1 MNPSR
6 MIELAGRAREA
17 SRSLRTMRSRDK
29 NVALLA
35 MAEALREHRHS
46 IETANEH
53 DRRADLPAPK
63 KERLRVDVDAIAE
76 SLEAIARLPD
86 PIGRTELR
94 EPQGEFEL
102 KRRRI
107 PLGVILM
114 IFESR
119 PNVTPEAGALCLK
132 SGNAAILKGGSE
144 ARHTNEAMMRAM
156 KGTFPEGAIQ
166 LVSGGH
172 DEIGELLGLEELID
186 LVIPRGGEGLIRAVA
201 AQSKIP
207 VLKHYRGN
215 CHVYVDAAADLDMAY
230 RVVENAKCQRPATC
244 NAAEKVLIH
253 QDVAEPFVPRLADLG
268 VELRGDETARGLLDM
283 KLATEEDWPE
293 EYLDLVLGVKV
304 VASLDDAID
313 HIEHYGSHHTDA
325 IITEDRAAAER
336 FLEEVDSATVLWNA
350 STRLADGGIFGL
362 GAEVGIS
369 TDKLHARGPM
379 GLEELTTYK
388 WVVEGQG
395 NLRQ

>member
-1 MNPSR
+1 MKPR
-6 MIELAGRAREA
+6 PMVELATRAREV
-17 SRSLRTMRSRDK
+17 SRSLRTMSTREK
-29 NVALLA
+29 NVALFA
-35 MAEALREHRHS
+35 MAEALREHRQT

-63 KERLRVDVDAIAE
+63 KERLRVNVEAIAE

-86 PIGRTELR
+86 PVGRREPR
-94 EPQGEFEL
+94 EPQGEFQLER
-102 KRRRI
+102 KRV

-156 KGTFPEGAIQ
+156 EGTFPDDAIQ

-172 DEIGELLGLEELID
+172 DEVSELLGLEALID

-230 RVVENAKCQRPATC
+230 RIVENAKCQRPATC
-244 NAAEKVLIH
+244 NAAEKVLVH
-253 QDVAEPFVPRLADLG
+253 RDVADAFVPRLADLG
-268 VELRGDETARGLLDM
+268 VELRGDGPARRIHDM
-283 KLATEEDWPE
+283 KAATEEDWFE
-293 EYLDLVLGVKV
+293 EYLDLILGVKI
-304 VASLDDAID
+304 VASLDEAVD
-313 HIEHYGSHHTDA
+313 HIERYGSRHTDA
-325 IITEDRAAAER
+325 IVTEDGAAADR
-336 FLEEVDSATVLWNA
+336 FLEEVDSSTVLWNA

-388 WVVEGQG
+388 WVVHGRG
-395 NLRQ
+395 NLRG

>member
-1 MNPSR
+1 MT
-6 MIELAGRAREA
+6 MTQLAQNARKA
-17 SRSLRTMRSRDK
+17 ARSLRTMSTVPK
-29 NVALLA
+29 NEALFA
-35 MAEALREHRHS
+35 MATALREHRHD
-46 IETANEH
+46 IEAANEE
-53 DRRADLPAPK
+53 DRKRDLPAAK

-76 SLEAIARLPD
+76 SLDAIAKLPD
-86 PIGRTELR
+86 PVGRTETR
-94 EPQGEFEL
+94 EPAGEFQL
-102 KRRRI
+102 KRQQV

-144 ARHTNEAMMRAM
+144 ARHTNEALMRAM
-156 KGTFPEGAIQ
+156 EGTFPDGAIQ

-230 RVVENAKCQRPATC
+230 RVVKNAKCQRPATC

-253 QDVAEPFVPRLADLG
+253 RDIAEQFVPRLADLG
-268 VELRGDETARGLLDM
+268 VELRGDEAARGLLDM

-313 HIEHYGSHHTDA
+313 HIEHYGSRHTDA

-369 TDKLHARGPM
+369 TGKLHARGPM

>member
-1 MNPSR
+1 MKPTP
-6 MIELAGRAREA
+6 MTELARRAREA
-17 SRSLRTMRSRDK
+17 SRSLRTMSSRDK

-53 DRRADLPAPK
+53 DRRADLPASK
-63 KERLRVDVDAIAE
+63 KERLRVHVDAIAK
-76 SLEAIARLPD
+76 SLEAIAKLPD
-86 PIGRTELR
+86 PVGRTDVR
-94 EPQGEFEL
+94 EPEGEFQL
-102 KRRRI
+102 MRRRV

-156 KGTFPEGAIQ
+156 EGTFPEGAIQ
-166 LVSGGH
+166 LVSAGH

-253 QDVAEPFVPRLADLG
+253 RDIAEQFVPRLADLG
-268 VELRGDETARGLLDM
+268 VELRGDEAARRLLNM
-283 KLATEEDWPE
+283 KSATEQDWPE

-304 VASLDDAID
+304 VTSLDDAID
-313 HIEHYGSHHTDA
+313 HIEHDGSRHTDA
-325 IITEDRAAAER
+325 IVTEDRAAVER
-336 FLEEVDSATVLWNA
+336 FLEEVGSATVLWNA

-388 WVVEGQG
+388 WAVKGQQ

>member
-1 MNPSR
+1 
-6 MIELAGRAREA
+6 MIELATRAREA
-17 SRSLRTMRSRDK
+17 SRRLRTLTTRDK

-35 MAEALREHRHS
+35 MAESLREHRAA

-53 DRRADLPAPK
+53 DRRADMPAPK
-63 KERLRVDVDAIAE
+63 KDRLRVDVDAIAR
-76 SLEAIARLPD
+76 SLDAIAKLPD
-86 PIGRTELR
+86 PVGGTELR
-94 EPQGEFEL
+94 KPEGGFRLE
-102 KRRRI
+102 RRRV

-132 SGNAAILKGGSE
+132 SGNASILKGGSE
-144 ARHTNEAMMRAM
+144 ARYTNEAMMRAM
-156 KGTFPEGAIQ
+156 EGTFPPDAIQ

-172 DEIGELLGLEELID
+172 EEISELLGLDELID
-186 LVIPRGGEGLIRAVA
+186 VVIPRGGEGLIRAVT

-215 CHVYVDAAADLDMAY
+215 CHVYVDADADLEMAY
-230 RVVENAKCQRPATC
+230 RIVENSKCQRPATC
-244 NAAEKVLIH
+244 NAAEKVLVH
-253 QDVAEPFVPRLADLG
+253 RDVAKKFVPRLAELG
-268 VELRGDETARGLLDM
+268 VELRGDRTARELTTM
-283 KLATEEDWPE
+283 KPATEQDWPE

-304 VASLDDAID
+304 VDDVGEAID
-313 HIEHYGSHHTDA
+313 HIERYGSHHTDA
-325 IITEDRAAAER
+325 IVTDERATAER

-350 STRLADGGIFGL
+350 STRIADGGLFGL

-388 WVVEGQG
+388 WVVEGHG
-395 NLRQ
+395 DLRR

>member
-1 MNPSR
+1 MT
-6 MIELAGRAREA
+6 MTQLAQNARKA
-17 SRSLRTMRSRDK
+17 ARSLRTMSTVPK
-29 NVALLA
+29 NEALFA
-35 MAEALREHRHS
+35 MATALREHRHD
-46 IETANEH
+46 IEAANEE
-53 DRRADLPAPK
+53 DRKRDLPAAK

-76 SLEAIARLPD
+76 SLDAIAKLPD
-86 PIGRTELR
+86 PVGRTETR
-94 EPQGEFEL
+94 EPAGEFQL
-102 KRRRI
+102 KRQRL

-156 KGTFPEGAIQ
+156 EGTFPDGAIQ

-253 QDVAEPFVPRLADLG
+253 RDIAEQFVPRLADLG
-268 VELRGDETARGLLDM
+268 VELRGDKAARGLLDM

-313 HIEHYGSHHTDA
+313 HIEHYGSRHTDA

>member
-1 MNPSR
+1 MT
-6 MIELAGRAREA
+6 MTQLAQNARKA
-17 SRSLRTMRSRDK
+17 ARSLRTMSTVPK
-29 NVALLA
+29 NEALFA
-35 MAEALREHRHS
+35 MATALREHRHD
-46 IETANEH
+46 IEAANEE
-53 DRRADLPAPK
+53 DRKRDLPAAK

-76 SLEAIARLPD
+76 SLDAIAKLPD
-86 PIGRTELR
+86 PVGRTETR
-94 EPQGEFEL
+94 ERAGEFQL
-102 KRRRI
+102 KRQRV

-156 KGTFPEGAIQ
+156 EGTFPDGAIQ

-253 QDVAEPFVPRLADLG
+253 RDIAEQFVPRLADLG
-268 VELRGDETARGLLDM
+268 VELRGDKAARGLLDM

-313 HIEHYGSHHTDA
+313 HIEHYGSRHTDA

-336 FLEEVDSATVLWNA
+336 F
-350 STRLADGGIFGL
+350 
-362 GAEVGIS
+362 
-369 TDKLHARGPM
+369 
-379 GLEELTTYK
+379 
-388 WVVEGQG
+388 
-395 NLRQ
+395 

>member
-1 MNPSR
+1 MKPTPMS
-6 MIELAGRAREA
+6 ELARRARDA
-17 SRSLRTMRSRDK
+17 SRSLRTLSTRDK

-35 MAEALREHRHS
+35 MAASLREHRQT
-46 IETANEH
+46 IETANGH
-53 DRRADLPAPK
+53 DRRADMPAPK
-63 KERLRVDVDAIAE
+63 KDRLRVDVNAIAE
-76 SLEAIARLPD
+76 SLDAIAKLPD
-86 PIGRTELR
+86 PVGGCEVRKPE
-94 EPQGEFEL
+94 GEFEL
-102 KRRRI
+102 KRKRV

-156 KGTFPEGAIQ
+156 EGTFPAGAIQ

-172 DEIGELLGLEELID
+172 DEISELLGLDELID

-201 AQSKIP
+201 EQSRIP

-215 CHVYVDAAADLDMAY
+215 CHVYVDANAELDMAY
-230 RVVENAKCQRPATC
+230 RIVENSKCQRPATC
-244 NAAEKVLIH
+244 NAAEKVLVH
-253 QDVAEPFVPRLADLG
+253 RDVAREFVPRLAELG
-268 VELRGDETARGLLDM
+268 VELRGDEAARKLLEM
-283 KLATEEDWPE
+283 KPATEEDWAE

-304 VASLDDAID
+304 VGSLDEAID
-313 HIEHYGSHHTDA
+313 HIEQYGSHHTDA
-325 IITEDRAAAER
+325 IVTADKTNAER
-336 FLEEVDSATVLWNA
+336 FLDEVDSATVLWNA
-350 STRLADGGIFGL
+350 STRIADGGLFGL

-388 WVVEGQG
+388 WVVEGRG
-395 NLRQ
+395 NLRE

>member
-1 MNPSR
+1 MT
-6 MIELAGRAREA
+6 MTQLAQNARKA
-17 SRSLRTMRSRDK
+17 ARSLRTMSTVPK
-29 NVALLA
+29 NEALFA
-35 MAEALREHRHS
+35 MATALREHRHD
-46 IETANEH
+46 IEAANEE
-53 DRRADLPAPK
+53 DRKRDLPAAK

-76 SLEAIARLPD
+76 SLDAIAKLPD
-86 PIGRTELR
+86 PVGRTETR
-94 EPQGEFEL
+94 EPAGEFQL
-102 KRRRI
+102 KRQRV

-156 KGTFPEGAIQ
+156 EGTFPDGAIQ

-253 QDVAEPFVPRLADLG
+253 RDIAEQFVPRLADLG
-268 VELRGDETARGLLDM
+268 VELRGDEAARGLLDM

-313 HIEHYGSHHTDA
+313 HIEHYGSRHTDA

-336 FLEEVDSATVLWNA
+336 FLGEVDSATVLWNA

>member
-1 MNPSR
+1 MT
-6 MIELAGRAREA
+6 ELAGRARAA
-17 SRSLRTMRSRDK
+17 SRSLRTMGSRDK
-29 NVALLA
+29 NVVLRA
-35 MAEALREHRHS
+35 MAGSLREHRYS

-63 KERLRVDVDAIAE
+63 KERLRVHVDAIAE
-76 SLEAIARLPD
+76 SLEAIAKLPD
-86 PIGRTELR
+86 PIGRTVER
-94 EPQGEFEL
+94 EPEGEFQL
-102 KRRRI
+102 KQRRV

-156 KGTFPEGAIQ
+156 EGTFPDSAIQ

-186 LVIPRGGEGLIRAVA
+186 LVIPRGGEELIRAVA

-253 QDVAEPFVPRLADLG
+253 RNVAEKFVPRLADLG
-268 VELRGDETARGLLDM
+268 VELRGDEAARGLLDM
-283 KLATEEDWPE
+283 KLATEEDWPK

-304 VASLDDAID
+304 VASLVDAID
-313 HIEHYGSHHTDA
+313 HIEHFGSHHTDA

-336 FLEEVDSATVLWNA
+336 FLEQVDSATVLWNA

>member
-1 MNPSR
+1 MKPTPMST
-6 MIELAGRAREA
+6 LAGRARAA
-17 SRSLRTMRSRDK
+17 SRSLRTRSTRDK

-35 MAEALREHRHS
+35 MAESLREHRGA
-46 IETANEH
+46 IDNANEH
-53 DRRADLPAPK
+53 DRRADMPAPK
-63 KERLRVDVDAIAE
+63 KERLRVDVNAIAE
-76 SLEAIARLPD
+76 SLDAIAKLPD
-86 PIGRTELR
+86 PVGGVEPR
-94 EPQGEFEL
+94 EPQGDFL
-102 KRRRI
+102 LARKRV

-156 KGTFPEGAIQ
+156 EGTFPADAIQ

-172 DEIGELLGLEELID
+172 DEISELLGLDELID

-201 AQSKIP
+201 EQSKIP

-215 CHVYVDAAADLDMAY
+215 CHVYVDAAADLEMAY
-230 RVVENAKCQRPATC
+230 RIVENSKCQRPATC
-244 NAAEKVLIH
+244 NSAEKVLVH
-253 QDVAEPFVPRLADLG
+253 RDVAKAFVPRLSELG
-268 VELRGDETARGLLDM
+268 VELRGDDAARQLTDM
-283 KLATEEDWPE
+283 KAATDADWPE

-304 VASLDDAID
+304 VDDVDAAID
-313 HIEHYGSHHTDA
+313 HIEQYGSHHTDTIVTA
-325 IITEDRAAAER
+325 ERATAER
-336 FLEEVDSATVLWNA
+336 FLDEVDSATVLWNA
-350 STRLADGGIFGL
+350 STRIADGGLFGL

-388 WVVEGQG
+388 WVVVGRG